1 MRNEMIDLIKTRRSI
16 RSFDDREISSELLRE
31 IAETAVYAP
40 SAMNRQLWHFA
51 VISKKEDIER
61 LAKAVRIAC
70 SRDESYDFYRP
81 TAMIITSADKATPFG
96 CDDCACA
103 IQNIFLAAH
112 SLGIGSVWIN
122 QIRDVCDLPEVRAIL
137 TELGV
142 PENHT
147 VYGTAALGY
156 PSAPPRITEKKLENI
171 SYR

>member
-1 MRNEMIDLIKTRRSI
+1 MSNDMISIIKTRRSI
-16 RSFDDREISSELLRE
+16 RAFSEKQIPTDVLRE
-31 IAETAVYAP
+31 IAQTAVYAP
-40 SAMNRQLWHFA
+40 SAMNRQMWHFA

-61 LAKAVRIAC
+61 LASAVRTAC

-81 TAMIITSADKATPFG
+81 TAMIITSADKNTPFG
-96 CDDCACA
+96 RDDCACA

-122 QIRDVCDLPEVRAIL
+122 QIRDVCDAPEVREIL
-137 TELGV
+137 TDLGV
-142 PENHT
+142 PEGHA